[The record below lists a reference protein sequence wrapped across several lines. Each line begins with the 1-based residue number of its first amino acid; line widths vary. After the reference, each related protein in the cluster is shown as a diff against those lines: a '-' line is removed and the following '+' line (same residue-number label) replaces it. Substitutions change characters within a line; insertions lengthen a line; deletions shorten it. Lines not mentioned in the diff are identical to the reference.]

1 MAHNREKKALYEVMS
16 KAAWPKPRYD
26 KALEPLHPEKTG
38 EDKQTATRF
47 SIPLHKR
54 AANWLNRPRIV
65 QFNAGR
71 IEISMPYQLAIAL
84 LLGLVLLVLV
94 VFRLGQITYRSSQ
107 KAAGPAAKMPE
118 SVRKAAPLVTAEH
131 AVAGK
136 VTAVVAPQK
145 AAPAEEK
152 TPVPSVVQK
161 VEPVAVKPKGDN
173 RIVIQ
178 SYQLRADLEPVK
190 QYFAGFGI
198 ETEIIKISDWYY
210 LVTKDKYENPGKPGT
225 DGYLAKQKII
235 ELGAKYKAPPGSE
248 SFGSQPFRDAYGKK
262 FDE

>member
-16 KAAWPKPRYD
+16 KGTWPKARYD
-26 KALEPLHPEKTG
+26 KSLEPLHPEVPG
-38 EDKQTATRF
+38 EDKQTPARF

-54 AANWLNRPRIV
+54 AANWLNRPRAV

-94 VFRLGQITYRSSQ
+94 AFRLGQLSYRSSQ
-107 KAAGPAAKMPE
+107 KAAGPVVKTPE
-118 SVRKAAPLVTAEH
+118 SVQKTAP
-131 AVAGK
+131 K
-136 VTAVVAPQK
+136 VTAAVAPQK
-145 AAPAEEK
+145 AAPAGEK
-152 TPVPSVVQK
+152 TLAPPVIQK
-161 VEPVAVKPKGDN
+161 VEPVKPKGDN

-198 ETEIIKISDWYY
+198 ETEIIKIDAWYY

-235 ELGAKYKAPPGSE
+235 ELGAKYKAPPGNE
-248 SFGSQPFRDAYGKK
+248 SFGNQPFRDAYGKK

>member
-1 MAHNREKKALYEVMS
+1 MARNREKKALYEVMN

-38 EDKQTATRF
+38 EDKQTAARF

-54 AANWLNRPRIV
+54 AANWFNRPRIV

-84 LLGLVLLVLV
+84 LLALVLLVLV
-94 VFRLGQITYRSSQ
+94 VFRFGQITYRSSQ
-107 KAAGPAAKMPE
+107 KVTGPSAKMPE
-118 SVRKAAPLVTAEH
+118 SVQKAAP
-131 AVAGK
+131 K

-152 TPVPSVVQK
+152 TLAPPVVQK
-161 VEPVAVKPKGDN
+161 VEPVKPKGDN

-225 DGYLAKQKII
+225 DGYLTKQKII

-248 SFGSQPFRDAYGKK
+248 AFGSQPFRDAYGKK

>member
-1 MAHNREKKALYEVMS
+1 MARNREKKALYEVMS
-16 KAAWPKPRYD
+16 KITWPKPRYD

-38 EDKQTATRF
+38 EDKQTPARF

-54 AANWLNRPRIV
+54 AANWRNRPRIA

-71 IEISMPYQLAIAL
+71 IEISMPYQLVISL
-84 LLGLVLLVLV
+84 FLGFVLLVLV
-94 VFRLGQITYRSSQ
+94 AFRLGQITYSPRGEATGRSNQEVTS
-107 KAAGPAAKMPE
+107 PASKMPE
-118 SVRKAAPLVTAEH
+118 SVQKAAP
-131 AVAGK
+131 K
-136 VTAVVAPQK
+136 VTAVVVPQE
-145 AAPAEEK
+145 AAPAEEE
-152 TPVPSVVQK
+152 TPAP
-161 VEPVAVKPKGDN
+161 PVKPKGDN

-198 ETEIIKISDWYY
+198 ETEIIKIGDWYY

-262 FDE
+262 FEE

>member
-1 MAHNREKKALYEVMS
+1 MARNREKKALYEVMS

-38 EDKQTATRF
+38 EDKQVATKFPALLRR
-47 SIPLHKR
+47 R
-54 AANWLNRPRIV
+54 AAKWLNRPRIV

-107 KAAGPAAKMPE
+107 KATGPAAKMPE
-118 SVRKAAPLVTAEH
+118 SVQKAAPKVI
-131 AVAGK
+131 AG
-136 VTAVVAPQK
+136 APQK
-145 AAPAEEK
+145 AVPTEEK
-152 TPVPSVVQK
+152 TPVPPVIQK
-161 VEPVAVKPKGDN
+161 VEPVKPKGDN

-178 SYQLRADLEPVK
+178 TYQLRADLEPVK
-190 QYFAGFGI
+190 QYFAQFGI

-210 LVTKDKYENPGKPGT
+210 LVTKDKYENPAKPGT

-248 SFGSQPFRDAYGKK
+248 AFGSQPFRDAYGKK

>member
-16 KAAWPKPRYD
+16 KATWPKPRYD
-26 KALEPLHPEKTG
+26 KALEPLHPEKSG

-84 LLGLVLLVLV
+84 LLGLVLLVVV
-94 VFRLGQITYRSSQ
+94 VFRLGQISQ
-107 KAAGPAAKMPE
+107 KAAGPVAKMPA
-118 SVRKAAPLVTAEH
+118 SVQKAAP
-131 AVAGK
+131 K

-152 TPVPSVVQK
+152 TLAPPVIQK

-198 ETEIIKISDWYY
+198 ETEMIKISDWYY
-210 LVTKDKYENPGKPGT
+210 LVTKDKYENPAKPGT

-248 SFGSQPFRDAYGKK
+248 AFGSQPFRDAYGKK